1 MFVKLLILFTVIPF
15 LELAI
20 LIKLGTL
27 IGLVPTLAIVI
38 LTGLLGA
45 ALARS
50 QGFATL
56 TRIQQELQ
64 AGQLP
69 ADSLLDGAIILAGA
83 LLLVTPGILTDLTG
97 FLCLIPATRVVF
109 KRLLREWLRKRW
121 QIQTHYENF
130 DRRDSFWT

>member
-1 MFVKLLILFTVIPF
+1 MFLKLLIVFTVIPF

-27 IGLVPTLAIVI
+27 IGLVPTLTIVI

-69 ADSLLDGAIILAGA
+69 GDSLLDGALILAGA
-83 LLLVTPGILTDLTG
+83 LLLITPGILTDLTG
-97 FLCLIPATRVVF
+97 FLCLIPASRTVL
-109 KRLLREWLRKRW
+109 KRFVRNWLRQKW
-121 QIQTHYENF
+121 HIQTRYDHF
-130 DRRDSFWT
+130 DSSDGFWS

>member
-1 MFVKLLILFTVIPF
+1 MFLKLLIVFTVIPF

-27 IGLVPTLAIVI
+27 IGLVPTLNIVI

-56 TRIQQELQ
+56 TRIQQELH

-69 ADSLLDGAIILAGA
+69 GDSLLDGALILAGA
-83 LLLVTPGILTDLTG
+83 LLLITPGILTDLTG
-97 FLCLIPATRVVF
+97 FLCLIPASRTVL
-109 KRLLREWLRKRW
+109 KRFVRNWLRQQW
-121 QIQTHYENF
+121 HIQTRYDHF
-130 DRRDSFWT
+130 DSRDGFWS

>member
-1 MFVKLLILFTVIPF
+1 MFLKLLIVFTVIPF

-69 ADSLLDGAIILAGA
+69 GDSLLDGALILAGA
-83 LLLVTPGILTDLTG
+83 LLLITPGILTDLTG
-97 FLCLIPATRVVF
+97 FLCLIPASRTVL
-109 KRLLREWLRKRW
+109 KRFVRNWLRQQW
-121 QIQTHYENF
+121 HIQTRYDHF
-130 DRRDSFWT
+130 DSRDGFWS

>member
-1 MFVKLLILFTVIPF
+1 MFLKLLILFTLVPF
-15 LELAI
+15 IELAI

-38 LTGLLGA
+38 FTGLLGA

-56 TRIQQELQ
+56 SRIQQQLQ

-69 ADSLLDGAIILAGA
+69 GDSLLDGALILAGA

-97 FLCLIPATRVVF
+97 FLCLIPASRNIL
-109 KRLLREWLRKRW
+109 KRYLRQWLRKQW
-121 QIQTHYENF
+121 HIQTHIEGV
-130 DRRDSFWT
+130 DSHDNFWT

>member
-1 MFVKLLILFTVIPF
+1 MFLKLLIVFTVIPF

-27 IGLVPTLAIVI
+27 IGLVPTLTIVI

-56 TRIQQELQ
+56 TRIQQELH

-69 ADSLLDGAIILAGA
+69 GDSLLDGALILAGA
-83 LLLVTPGILTDLTG
+83 LLLITPGILTDLTG
-97 FLCLIPATRVVF
+97 FLCLIPASRTVL
-109 KRLLREWLRKRW
+109 KRFVRNWLRQQW
-121 QIQTHYENF
+121 HIQTRYDHF
-130 DRRDSFWT
+130 DSSDGFWS